1 MSYVYTFKF
10 IIVGDSSVGK
20 SCLLLRF
27 TDGRFKT
34 SHDLTIGVEFGSR
47 LVPVDQNVQVK
58 LQVWDT
64 AGQESFR
71 SITRSYYRGSIA
83 SLLVYDITRRQSF

>member
-1 MSYVYTFKF
+1 MSYAFTFKF

-34 SHDLTIGVEFGSR
+34 THDLTIGVEFGSR
-47 LVPVDQNVQVK
+47 LVTVDKNVNVK
-58 LQVWDT
+58 L
-64 AGQESFR
+64 
-71 SITRSYYRGSIA
+71 
-83 SLLVYDITRRQSF
+83 

>member
-10 IIVGDSSVGK
+10 IIVGDSAVGK

-34 SHDLTIGVEFGSR
+34 THDLTIGVEFGSR
-47 LVPVDQNVQVK
+47 LVQVDTNVNVK
-58 LQVWDT
+58 L
-64 AGQESFR
+64 
-71 SITRSYYRGSIA
+71 
-83 SLLVYDITRRQSF
+83 

>member
-1 MSYVYTFKF
+1 MSYAFTFKF
-10 IIVGDSSVGK
+10 IIVGDSAVGK

-47 LVPVDQNVQVK
+47 LVQVDQKVNVK
-58 LQVWDT
+58 L
-64 AGQESFR
+64 
-71 SITRSYYRGSIA
+71 
-83 SLLVYDITRRQSF
+83 